1 MRSLLQSAISIPRD
15 SGRAASYTNLT
26 GTQPPSDSVTTFSTS
41 QISSEVRTKMTP
53 FAAVA
58 VKTLSAAGVAALL
71 SVGAMS
77 ALAASPSPKPTPTAA
92 GTQQAAGDRHADRR
106 AIRRVVVEAEADLL
120 GIKPEQLIK
129 DLKAG
134 QKVSDLAKDKGMTK
148 EQFDTKLV
156 ANLKPRLEVLVDHKT
171 ITQAQA
177 DRALDRIAKGYVPFW
192 DGIHR
197 RK

>member
-1 MRSLLQSAISIPRD
+1 
-15 SGRAASYTNLT
+15 
-26 GTQPPSDSVTTFSTS
+26 
-41 QISSEVRTKMTP
+41 MTP

-58 VKTLSAAGVAALL
+58 VKTISAAGVAALL
-71 SVGAMS
+71 SVGAVS
-77 ALAASPSPKPTPTAA
+77 AIAASPSPNPTSTAA
-92 GTQQAAGDRHADRR
+92 GAQKPSPDRHADRK
-106 AIRRVVVEAEADLL
+106 AIRRAVVEAEADVL
-120 GIKPEQLIK
+120 GIKPEQLLK

-148 EQFDTKLV
+148 EQFETRLI
-156 ANLKPRLEVLVDHKT
+156 ANLRPRLEALVDHKT

-177 DRALDRIAKGYVPFW
+177 DKVLDRIAKGHVPFW